1 MNGMSGVILL
11 SGGMDSVTLL
21 NYIKNEY
28 PDATF
33 HAINLYYGQ
42 RHVKEMEYSKYWCDK
57 FNIKYTSYNLEFLKD
72 MVKGVS
78 AMVSDSDIEVPD
90 KEYDPNETPSTYVP
104 FRNAIFSIIAA
115 SYCESNNLYNVY
127 YAGHASDAGSNYWDC
142 TEEFVNTINELL
154 LMRNIKLI
162 APFINYTKAD
172 IAKTAKKLNVD
183 LSKTWSCY
191 KGGDIHCGTCST
203 CRERI
208 LAIKKAGIEDKTEYK
223 ENPYKDE

>member
-21 NYIKNEY
+21 NYLKHEY
-28 PDATF
+28 PDAEF

-42 RHVKEMEYSKYWCDK
+42 RHKKEIEYSKYWCDK
-57 FNIKYTSYNLEFLKD
+57 FNIKYISYDLGFLKD
-72 MVKGVS
+72 IVKGVS
-78 AMVSDSDIEVPD
+78 SMVSDSKLEIQN
-90 KEYDPNETPSTYVP
+90 KEYDVNETPTSYVP
-104 FRNAIFSIIAA
+104 FRNAIFTVIAS

-127 YAGHASDAGSNYWDC
+127 YAGHRGDAGANYWDC
-142 TEEFVNTINELL
+142 SIEFVDTINELL
-154 LMRNIKLI
+154 MMRNIKLI

-172 IAKTAKKLNVD
+172 IAKTAKELNVD

-191 KGGDIHCGTCST
+191 KGGDIHCGICST

-208 LAIKKAGIEDKTEYK
+208 LAIKEADMIDNTEYE
-223 ENPYKDE
+223 ENPYDV